1 MGRATLEYHVRDL
14 SINLFSDL
22 LFNIDKYTSEMKDEK
37 ELFDKFLCISLC
49 EDKVQSKGKQ
59 KNLQQYYAHHN

>member
-1 MGRATLEYHVRDL
+1 MT
-14 SINLFSDL
+14 IF
-22 LFNIDKYTSEMKDEK
+22 K

-49 EDKVQSKGKQ
+49 EDKVQSNGKQ